1 MNQTDRPG
9 RKGLCE
15 GSQGTPPIESAV
27 LLKTLDTPVALVD
40 LDVVDRNIARLQQT
54 CDQARVRNRP
64 HIKTHKSVQL
74 ARLQMAAGA
83 AGITCQKLGEAEV
96 MAAAGI
102 EDILISYPVVGVA
115 KHSRLR
121 ALSACCRLTLA
132 CDSAAV
138 AEGYASA
145 LQGLHGRAV
154 DVLVE
159 CDTGRQRCGVCS
171 PAEAAALA
179 RHIAGLPGLS
189 FAGLLVYPPEG
200 DLAPTQAFIG
210 ATRASC
216 FADGMSLGQVSSG
229 GTPNRV
235 RIGQLGETEYRA
247 GTYVYNDRQMLR
259 MGAAR
264 PEDCALHVIA
274 TVVSRPSPGRAMIDA
289 GSKILSSDLA
299 GFDDFGLLPD
309 YPRARLY
316 KLAEEHGFVDVSSC
330 AEPPAVGD
338 TVRVLPNHVCVV
350 SNLLDRVHCMRVGR
364 DVGYLDVDARGR
376 VA

>member
-1 MNQTDRPG
+1 
-9 RKGLCE
+9 
-15 GSQGTPPIESAV
+15 
-27 LLKTLDTPVALVD
+27 LDTPVALVD

-54 CDQARVRNRP
+54 CEQAKVRNRP

-74 ARLQMAAGA
+74 ARQQMAAGA
-83 AGITCQKLGEAEV
+83 VGITCQKLGEAEV

-121 ALSACCRLTLA
+121 ALAGRCRLTLA
-132 CDSAAV
+132 CDSAVV
-138 AEGYASA
+138 AEGFARA
-145 LQGLHGRAV
+145 FDGLHAPAV

-159 CDTGRQRCGVCS
+159 CDTGRQRCGVS
-171 PAEAAALA
+171 DPREAAALA

-200 DLAPTQAFIG
+200 DLTPTRAFVD
-210 ATRASC
+210 ATRAAC
-216 FADGMSLGQVSSG
+216 VAHGLPLRCVSSG
-229 GTPNRV
+229 GTPQRV

-259 MGAAR
+259 MGAAT
-264 PEDCALHVIA
+264 PQDCALHVIA
-274 TVVSRPSPGRAMIDA
+274 TVVSRPAPGRAMIDA

-299 GFDDFGLLPD
+299 GFNDFGLLPD
-309 YPRARLY
+309 YPPARLY
-316 KLAEEHGFVDVSSC
+316 KLAEEHGFVDVSAC
-330 AEPPAVGD
+330 ENPPAVGD

-350 SNLLDRVHCMRVGR
+350 SNLLDRVQCTRAGR
-364 DVGYLDVDARGR
+364 AAGYLEVDARGL